1 MAHIDMKPADFI
13 AAMRPGADACQA
25 SEGIP
30 AGFTIAQAALESG
43 WGTSSLSRA
52 AFNDS
57 RGFARAI
64 AAAGY
69 ATDPH
74 YADKL
79 ISIIDSH
86 HLEDA

>member
-1 MAHIDMKPADFI
+1 MPLG
-13 AAMRPGADACQA
+13 RGGCQ
-25 SEGIP
+25 
-30 AGFTIAQAALESG
+30 
-43 WGTSSLSRA
+43 
-52 AFNDS
+52 S

-86 HLEDA
+86 HLEDV